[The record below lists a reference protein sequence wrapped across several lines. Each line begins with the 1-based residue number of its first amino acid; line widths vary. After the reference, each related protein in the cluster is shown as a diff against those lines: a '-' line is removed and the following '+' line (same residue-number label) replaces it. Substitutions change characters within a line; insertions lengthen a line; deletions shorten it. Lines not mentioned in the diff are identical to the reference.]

1 MGYISYLCFTNK
13 LKQYNMRTLF
23 VSTETFTDMLVGFI
37 QSGVTFESE
46 EKNGG
51 ILITFTG
58 GY

>member
-1 MGYISYLCFTNK
+1 
-13 LKQYNMRTLF
+13 MRTLF
-23 VSTETFTDMLVGFI
+23 VSTETFTDMLMDLIITGI
-37 QSGVTFESE
+37 TFEAE

>member
-1 MGYISYLCFTNK
+1 
-13 LKQYNMRTLF
+13 MRNLF
-23 VSTETFTDMLVGFI
+23 VSTESFTEMLGGLI
-37 QSGVTFESE
+37 ASGVTFESE

>member
-1 MGYISYLCFTNK
+1 
-13 LKQYNMRTLF
+13 MRTLF
-23 VSTETFTDMLVGFI
+23 VSHETFIEMLSGFI